1 VINAAVEGPSD
12 EGAARAIILASGHD
26 VGAIHPVG
34 GKTNLDRYIPKYYI
48 AALSEPWVVFR
59 DSDNECP
66 VELRRRLDPGVG
78 HDHRPFRLRIA
89 HTMTEAWLMAD
100 RKGFASHFGV
110 KVGAVL
116 VDVEALSHGKE
127 ELLRLCAA
135 SRYKWVR
142 EDVVAEDGGAGPLYV
157 KSLNDFAMRSW
168 DVGAASAQ
176 SPSLLKAIERL
187 AEIPQQRESEE
198 VE

>member
-1 VINAAVEGPSD
+1 MINAAVEGPSD

-34 GKTNLDRYIPKYYI
+34 GKTNLDRYIPNYY
-48 AALSEPWVVFR
+48 AAASSEPWVVFR
-59 DSDNECP
+59 DSDDECP
-66 VELRRRLDPGVG
+66 VELRRRLDPMVG
-78 HDHRPFRLRIA
+78 GDHRPFRLRIA

-110 KVGAVL
+110 RIDEVP
-116 VDVEALSHGKE
+116 VDVEAISQAKK

-135 SRYKWVR
+135 SRYKRVR
-142 EDVVAEDGGAGPLYV
+142 QDVVAEDGGAGPLFV

-168 DVGAASAQ
+168 DVRAAGTR
-176 SPSLLKAIERL
+176 SPSLRRAIERL
-187 AEIPQQRESEE
+187 ADIP
-198 VE
+198 